1 MHNEKFSGDPG
12 GVLAELEF
20 IINIK
25 HVIPEPRTI
34 GVQDDYVY
42 FSLYVKTVFSE
53 RKLVFFCELLF
64 LTKFFNCEFCLLCGF
79 NMFLEAFLLRSMSY
93 EGQVWY
99 LVSLC
104 EIFRGL

>member
-1 MHNEKFSGDPG
+1 MHNEKFSGDFG

-20 IINIK
+20 IINI
-25 HVIPEPRTI
+25 
-34 GVQDDYVY
+34 
-42 FSLYVKTVFSE
+42 KTVFSE

-64 LTKFFNCEFCLLCGF
+64 LTKFFNCEFCLLYGF

-99 LVSLC
+99 LVFLY